1 MIIYIDIKLS
11 ELMFLLGNRVVG
23 IQECELVIGE
33 REGFGR
39 QTGSE
44 LYILII
50 KILLGI

>member
-1 MIIYIDIKLS
+1 MMIQVDMKLNK
-11 ELMFLLGNRVVG
+11 LTFLLGIIVA

-39 QTGSE
+39 QMGSE

-50 KILLGI
+50 KILLGT